1 MDSPSNWPRNFS
13 AKKIFR
19 SISDFPE
26 TSESTKLTITFMNPV
41 IVIFGANGFLGRYL
55 TRHCARN
62 GKEVVAIGRSRE
74 GWSGDGMFL
83 EWDGKTLGPWALALE
98 GAEAVINVSGRSVNC
113 RYTAEHKREI
123 MDSRVESTRAI
134 GQAIAGCKIPPKSWL
149 NASTATWYRHA
160 VDQPQN
166 DWLGEPGEGFSC
178 EVAQA
183 WEDAFFNAVVPAE
196 TRKLALRIGMVLANE
211 SATVYDVLRKITACG
226 LGGAMGRGDQRIS
239 WIHMEDFLRAVDFAI
254 QDPFLDGTINVTAP
268 EFPTNREWMR
278 TFREAVGMP
287 LGLPASRWM
296 LEIGA
301 RLMQTETELVTKSRW
316 ADPVRLRDAGFRWR
330 WGRAVD
336 AVADLHGR
344 KGLSGFFRAAAE
356 RSVGAR
362 VWLPATTR

>member
-1 MDSPSNWPRNFS
+1 
-13 AKKIFR
+13 
-19 SISDFPE
+19 
-26 TSESTKLTITFMNPV
+26 MNPI

-55 TRHCARN
+55 CRHFARN
-62 GKEVVAIGRSRE
+62 GKEVVAVCRSRE

-98 GAEAVINVSGRSVNC
+98 GAEAVINLAGRSVNC
-113 RYTAEHKREI
+113 RYTPQNRAEI
-123 MDSRVESTRAI
+123 ISSRVDSTKVI
-134 GQAIAGCKIPPKSWL
+134 GEAIAACKTPPQTWL

-160 VDQPQN
+160 EDKPQN

-183 WEDAFFNAVVPAE
+183 WEDAFFGAEVPAV

-211 SATVYDVLRKITACG
+211 DATVYDVLRKLTARG
-226 LGGAMGRGDQRIS
+226 LGGPMGNGRQRIS

-254 QDPFLDGTINVTAP
+254 NDPFLDGTINVTAP

-287 LGLPASRWM
+287 LGLPATRWM

-301 RLMQTETELVTKSRW
+301 RFMKTEPELVLKSRW

-330 WGRAVD
+330 WGRTVD

-344 KGLSGFFRAAAE
+344 RGLEGFFRVGSG
-356 RSVGAR
+356 RSAGAK
-362 VWLPATTR
+362 VWLPAPTR

>member
-1 MDSPSNWPRNFS
+1 
-13 AKKIFR
+13 
-19 SISDFPE
+19 
-26 TSESTKLTITFMNPV
+26 MNPV

-55 TRHCARN
+55 TRHCVRN

-98 GAEAVINVSGRSVNC
+98 GAEAVINLAGRSVNC
-113 RYTAEHKREI
+113 RYTPENRREI
-123 MDSRVESTRAI
+123 VDSRVAATRVI
-134 GQAIAGCKIPPKSWL
+134 GEAVAACKVPPKTWL

-160 VDQPQN
+160 EDRPQN

-183 WEDAFFNAVVPAE
+183 WEDAFFGAAVPAA

-211 SATVYDVLRKITACG
+211 TSTVYEILRKLSRYG
-226 LGGAMGRGDQRIS
+226 LGGTMGNGKQRMS

-254 QDPFLDGTINVTAP
+254 DDPFLDGCINLTAP
-268 EFPTNREWMR
+268 EFPSNREWMR

-287 LGLPASRWM
+287 LGLPAAKWI

-301 RLMQTETELVTKSRW
+301 RWMGTETELVLKSRW
-316 ADPVRLRDAGFRWR
+316 AEPLRLRDAGFRWR

-336 AVADLHGR
+336 AIADLQSR
-344 KGLSGFFRAAAE
+344 PGLNGFFRAAAE
-356 RSVGAR
+356 RSAGAR
-362 VWLPATTR
+362 VWLPAATR